1 MKKRGKALRHVK
13 PARSSPQF
21 AIGVDLGGTNVRAGL
36 VSSTGKIL
44 KLATSSSNA
53 GEGRGRVLETVTDV
67 ISKVFDKRVVGIGVG
82 VPGQVDDGK
91 IVKLPNLPDLDGVDI
106 TAFLQ
111 KRFRKPVLVNNDAK
125 CFALAEARFGQ
136 GKGAKRVAG
145 LILGTGAGCGI
156 VLDGKMYTGRD
167 NLAGEIGMIH
177 YRATMLEDYVA
188 GKFIRMRA
196 EELKLPDTDPTA
208 VARDAAGKHLL
219 THAEEVRLE
228 SHDLL
233 RPEEVQKRA
242 KKIFDELG
250 YHLGYLLSIIICA
263 YNPDVIVLGGGVSKA
278 HEHFWKAMKQ
288 SLEMNLEYRATVNT
302 KIAMSKMEEAGV
314 VGAATMWMK

>member
-1 MKKRGKALRHVK
+1 MKKRGKTRRAR
-13 PARSSPQF
+13 PSRSSPRL

-53 GEGRGRVLETVTDV
+53 GEGRGRVLDAVTDA
-67 ISKVFDKRVVGIGVG
+67 IRKVFDKRIAGIGVG
-82 VPGQVDDGK
+82 VPGQVADGK
-91 IVKLPNLPDLDGVDI
+91 IVKLPNLPDLDSFGLQQ
-106 TAFLQ
+106 FLE
-111 KRFRKPVLVNNDAK
+111 KRFRKPVMISNDAK
-125 CFALAEARFGQ
+125 CFAMAEARFGQ

-145 LILGTGAGCGI
+145 VILGTGAGCGI

-196 EELKLPDTDPTA
+196 EELKLPDTAPEA
-208 VARDAAGKHLL
+208 VARDAADKHLL

-228 SHDLL
+228 SHDIL

-263 YNPDVIVLGGGVSKA
+263 YNPDIIVLGGGVSKA

-288 SLEMNLEYRATVNT
+288 SLEMNLEYPTTVST
-302 KIAMSKMEEAGV
+302 KIVVSKMEEAGV
-314 VGAATMWMK
+314 VGAVSLVF